1 MPLCEREDDMKSK
14 LLHTPAGVRD
24 LYNEEY
30 KAKLDIQEKL
40 HQVFAEHGCLDI
52 QTPTFEYFDVFSKQI
67 GTTPSKD
74 LFKFFDTEGNTVVL
88 RPDFTPSIA
97 RCAAKYFSVEEE
109 AVKLC
114 YMGNTFINS
123 SNYQGRL
130 KESTQCGVEY
140 IGEASANADAE
151 MLAMAVDA
159 VKAIGIKNFKVSV
172 GHAGFFD
179 HLLTE
184 AKVDRKQEKKLRKLL
199 DNKNFLGVEAFA
211 QQLEAEDDLKALF
224 TLLADFDITEEDLAN
239 AKKWSANYPKIAMSI
254 LSLEE
259 LHQSLKEK
267 GIEDYIS
274 FDLGM
279 ISNYEY
285 YTGII
290 FAGYTY
296 GLGEPIVKGGRYD
309 TLLSNFGKDAPAIG
323 FAFVVDQLMLALK
336 NADMELPKEERYLT
350 FALGKGRLAKK
361 TLKLFEQLGI
371 TCEEIFDPATR
382 KLIFVN
388 EELKLRFFL
397 SKGPDVPTYVEYG
410 AADIGIVG
418 KDTILEEGRDVY
430 EVLDLGF
437 GNCRMCI
444 CGPESAKE
452 LLQHQEQIRVATKY
466 PQIAKDYFYNKK
478 HQTIEIIKLNG
489 SIELAPIV
497 GLSDVICDIVETGAT
512 LRENGLEVL
521 EEVCPLSARMIV
533 NQVSMKMENER
544 ITKLIRDLKRI
555 LEN

>member
-1 MPLCEREDDMKSK
+1 MKNK
-14 LLHTPAGVRD
+14 LLHTPDGVRD

-30 KAKLDIQEKL
+30 KKKLDIQNKL
-40 HQVFAEHGCLDI
+40 HKVFEDYGCLDI

-74 LFKFFDTEGNTVVL
+74 LFKFFDTDGNTVVL

-97 RCAAKYFSVEEE
+97 RCVAKYFEPEEE

-114 YMGNTFINS
+114 YMGNTFTNA

-130 KESTQCGVEY
+130 KETTQCGVEF
-140 IGEASANADAE
+140 IGDGSALADAE
-151 MLAMAVDA
+151 MLSMVVDCI
-159 VKAIGIKNFKVSV
+159 KAIDIKEFQISV

-179 HLLTE
+179 ALLEASSLRRKE
-184 AKVDRKQEKKLRKLL
+184 AKVLRRLL
-199 DNKNFLGVEAFA
+199 DNKNFLGVEDFVDKLDIDE
-211 QQLEAEDDLKALF
+211 QLKNLF
-224 TLLADFDITEEDLAN
+224 GLLADFDITDEDLFN
-239 AKKWSANYPKIAMSI
+239 AKLWSKEYPKVEKAID
-254 LSLEE
+254 SLEE
-259 LHQSLKEK
+259 LNVNLKEK
-267 GIEDYIS
+267 GIDKYIS
-274 FDLGM
+274 FELGM

-309 TLLSNFGKDAPAIG
+309 TLLSNFDKDAPAIG
-323 FAFVVDQLMLALK
+323 FAFVVDQLLTATSA
-336 NADMELPKEERYLT
+336 NNNISNDRYLT

-361 TLKLFEQLGI
+361 TLQLFEEIGI
-371 TCEEIFDPATR
+371 TCEEIFDPNTR

-397 SKGPDVPTYVEYG
+397 SKGPDVPTYVEHG

-418 KDTILEEGRDVY
+418 KDTILEEGRNIY

-444 CGPESAKE
+444 CGPASAKE
-452 LLQHQEQIRVATKY
+452 LLMHQEQIRVATKY

-478 HQTIEIIKLNG
+478 HQTVEIIKLNG

-512 LRENGLEVL
+512 LRENGLDVL
-521 EEVCPLSARMIV
+521 EEVCPLSARMVV
-533 NQVSMKMENER
+533 NEVSMKMENQR
-544 ITKLIRDLKRI
+544 ITKLIRDLKAI
-555 LEN
+555 L

>member
-1 MPLCEREDDMKSK
+1 MKNK
-14 LLHTPAGVRD
+14 LLHTPDGVRD

-30 KAKLDIQEKL
+30 KKKLEIQNKL
-40 HQVFAEHGCLDI
+40 HKVFENYGCLDI

-74 LFKFFDTEGNTVVL
+74 LFKFFDTDGNTVVL

-97 RCAAKYFSVEEE
+97 RCVAKYFEPEEE

-114 YMGNTFINS
+114 YMGNTFTNA

-130 KESTQCGVEY
+130 KETTQCGVEF
-140 IGEASANADAE
+140 IGDGSATADAE
-151 MLAMAVDA
+151 MLSMVVDCI
-159 VKAIGIKNFKVSV
+159 KAIDIKEFQISV

-179 HLLTE
+179 ALLEASGLRRKE
-184 AKVDRKQEKKLRKLL
+184 AKVLRRLL
-199 DNKNFLGVEAFA
+199 DNKNFLGVEDFVDKLDIDE
-211 QQLEAEDDLKALF
+211 QLKNLF
-224 TLLADFDITEEDLAN
+224 GLLADFDITDEDLFN
-239 AKKWSANYPKIAMSI
+239 AKLWSKEYPKVEKAID
-254 LSLEE
+254 SLEE
-259 LHQSLKEK
+259 LNVNLKEK
-267 GIEDYIS
+267 GIEKYIS
-274 FDLGM
+274 FELGM

-309 TLLSNFGKDAPAIG
+309 TLLSNFDKDAPAIG
-323 FAFVVDQLMLALK
+323 FAFVVDQLLTATSA
-336 NADMELPKEERYLT
+336 NNNISNDRYLT

-361 TLKLFEQLGI
+361 TLQLFEEIGI
-371 TCEEIFDPATR
+371 TCEEIFDPNTR

-397 SKGPDVPTYVEYG
+397 SKGPDVPTYVEHG

-418 KDTILEEGRDVY
+418 KDTILEEGRNIY

-444 CGPESAKE
+444 CGPASAKE
-452 LLQHQEQIRVATKY
+452 LLMHQEQIRVATKY

-478 HQTIEIIKLNG
+478 HQTVEIIKLNG

-512 LRENGLEVL
+512 LRENGLDVL
-521 EEVCPLSARMIV
+521 EEVCPLSARMVV
-533 NQVSMKMENER
+533 NEVSMKMENQR
-544 ITKLIRDLKRI
+544 ITKLIRDLKAI
-555 LEN
+555 L

>member
-1 MPLCEREDDMKSK
+1 MKNK
-14 LLHTPAGVRD
+14 LLHTPDGVRD

-30 KAKLDIQEKL
+30 KKKLDIQNKL
-40 HQVFAEHGCLDI
+40 HQVFAEYGCLDI
-52 QTPTFEYFDVFSKQI
+52 QTPTFEYFDVFSNQI

-97 RCAAKYFSVEEE
+97 RCVAKYFEPEQE
-109 AVKLC
+109 PVKLC
-114 YMGNTFINS
+114 YMGNTFTNA

-130 KESTQCGVEY
+130 KETTQCGVEY
-140 IGEASANADAE
+140 VGDGSAKADAQ
-151 MLAMAVDA
+151 MLSMVVDCI
-159 VKAIGIKNFKVSV
+159 KAIGIEEFQISV

-179 HLLTE
+179 ALLD
-184 AKVDRKQEKKLRKLL
+184 AASLRRKQANDLRDLL
-199 DNKNFLGVEAFA
+199 NNKNFLGVEEFVEK
-211 QQLEAEDDLKALF
+211 LEIEEELKKLF
-224 TLLADFDITEEDLAN
+224 LLLADFDITDEDLAN
-239 AKKWSANYPKIAMSI
+239 AKVWSSAYPRIAKAMD
-254 LSLEE
+254 SLDE
-259 LHQSLKEK
+259 LNNNLKEN
-267 GIEDYIS
+267 GIEKYVS
-274 FDLGM
+274 FELGT

-309 TLLSNFGKDAPAIG
+309 TLLSNFDKDAPAIG
-323 FAFVVDQLMLALK
+323 FAFVVDQLLTAVNKLSAEKQELA
-336 NADMELPKEERYLT
+336 AEERYLT

-361 TLKLFEQLGI
+361 TLQLFEQIGI
-371 TCEEIFDPATR
+371 TCEEIFDPNTR
-382 KLIFVN
+382 KLIFIN
-388 EELKLRFFL
+388 EDLKLRFFL
-397 SKGPDVPTYVEYG
+397 SKGPDVPTYVEHG

-418 KDTILEEGRDVY
+418 KDTILEEGRNIY

-452 LLQHQEQIRVATKY
+452 LLKHQEQIRVATKY
-466 PQIAKDYFYNKK
+466 PQIAKDYFYNEK
-478 HQTIEIIKLNG
+478 HQTVEIIKLNG

-512 LRENGLEVL
+512 LRENGLDVL
-521 EEVCPLSARMIV
+521 EEVCPLSARMVV
-533 NQVSMKMENER
+533 NEVSMKMENER
-544 ITKLIRDLKRI
+544 ITKLIRDLKKV
-555 LEN
+555 L

>member
-1 MPLCEREDDMKSK
+1 MNSK
-14 LLHTPAGVRD
+14 LLHTPDGVRD

-30 KAKLDIQEKL
+30 KKKLSLQDKL
-40 HQVFAEHGCLDI
+40 HQVFVEHGCIDI
-52 QTPTFEYFDVFSKQI
+52 QTPTFEYFDVFSNQI

-74 LFKFFDTEGNTVVL
+74 LFKFFDSEGNTVVL

-97 RCAAKYFSVEEE
+97 RCAAKYFSLEDE
-109 AVKLC
+109 AIKLC

-123 SNYQGRL
+123 SDYQGRL
-130 KESTQCGVEY
+130 KESTQCGVEF
-140 IGEASANADAE
+140 IGDRSSDADAQ
-151 MLAMAVDA
+151 MLAMVVDSL
-159 VKAIGIKNFKVSV
+159 KAIGIEDAQISV

-179 HLLTE
+179 ALLSE
-184 AKVDRKQEKKLRKLL
+184 AKVDKKAEKKLRKLL
-199 DNKNFLGVEAFA
+199 NNKNFLGVEAFA
-211 QQLEAEDDLKALF
+211 KELDVEEDLKQLF
-224 TLLADFDITEEDLAN
+224 CLLAEFDITDVDFQN
-239 AKKWSANYPKIAMSI
+239 AIESAKSYPKIMEAMT
-254 LSLEE
+254 SLEE
-259 LHQSLKEK
+259 LKSNLKVK
-267 GIEDYIS
+267 GIDKHIA
-274 FDLGM
+274 FDFGM

-290 FAGYTY
+290 FSGYTY

-323 FAFVVDQLMLALK
+323 FAFVVDQLLTAVSTQK
-336 NADMELPKEERYLT
+336 NETDRYLT

-361 TLKLFEQLGI
+361 TLKIFEEIGI
-371 TCEEIFDPATR
+371 TCEEILDPSTR

-388 EELKLRFFL
+388 EDLKLRFFL
-397 SKGPDVPTYVEYG
+397 AKGPDVPTYVEHG

-418 KDTILEEGRDVY
+418 KDTILEEDRNVY

-437 GNCRMCI
+437 GNCKMCI

-466 PQIAKDYFYNKK
+466 PQIAKEYFYNKK
-478 HQTIEIIKLNG
+478 HQTVEIIKLNG

-512 LRENGLEVL
+512 LRENGLGVL
-521 EEVCPLSARMIV
+521 EEVCNLSARMIV

-544 ITKLIRDLKRI
+544 ITTLIRKLKDV
-555 LEN
+555 L

>member
-1 MPLCEREDDMKSK
+1 MKNK
-14 LLHTPAGVRD
+14 LLHTPDGVRD
-24 LYNEEY
+24 LYNEDY
-30 KAKLDIQEKL
+30 KKKLDIQNKL
-40 HQVFAEHGCLDI
+40 HQVFAEYGCLDI
-52 QTPTFEYFDVFSKQI
+52 QTPTFEYFDVFSNQI

-97 RCAAKYFSVEEE
+97 RCVAKYFEPEEE
-109 AVKLC
+109 PVKLC
-114 YMGNTFINS
+114 YMGNTFANA

-130 KESTQCGVEY
+130 KETTQCGVEY
-140 IGEASANADAE
+140 IGDGSVKADAQ
-151 MLAMAVDA
+151 MLSMVVDCI
-159 VKAIGIKNFKVSV
+159 KAIGIEDFQISV
-172 GHAGFFD
+172 GHAGLFD
-179 HLLTE
+179 ALLE
-184 AKVDRKQEKKLRKLL
+184 AANLKRKQAKYLRELL
-199 DNKNFLGVEAFA
+199 NNKNFLGVEAFIK
-211 QQLEAEDDLKALF
+211 EMDVEESIKPLF
-224 TLLADFDITEEDLAN
+224 LLLSGFDVADEELRN
-239 AKKWSANYPKIAMSI
+239 AKGWAKQYPKVEQAIS
-254 LSLEE
+254 SLEE
-259 LHQSLKEK
+259 LNSCLKEK
-267 GIEDYIS
+267 GIDKYIS
-274 FDLGM
+274 FELGM

-309 TLLSNFGKDAPAIG
+309 TLLSNFDKDAPAIG
-323 FAFVVDQLMLALK
+323 FAFVVDQLLSAVDK
-336 NADMELPKEERYLT
+336 ISSKAEIDTKSDRYLT

-361 TLKLFEQLGI
+361 TLQLFEQIGI
-371 TCEEIFDPATR
+371 TCEEIFDPTTR

-388 EELKLRFFL
+388 EDLKLKFFL
-397 SKGPDVPTYVEYG
+397 SKGPDVPTYVEHG

-418 KDTILEEGRDVY
+418 KDTILEEGRNIY

-466 PQIAKDYFYNKK
+466 PHIAKDYFYNQK
-478 HQTIEIIKLNG
+478 HQTVEIIKLNG

-512 LRENGLEVL
+512 LRENGLDVL
-521 EEVCPLSARMIV
+521 EEVCPLSARMVV
-533 NQVSMKMENER
+533 NEVSMKMENER
-544 ITKLIRDLKRI
+544 ITKLIRDLKEV
-555 LEN
+555 L

>member
-1 MPLCEREDDMKSK
+1 MKNK
-14 LLHTPAGVRD
+14 LLHTPDGVRD
-24 LYNEEY
+24 LYNDEY
-30 KAKLDIQEKL
+30 KKKLDIQNKL
-40 HQVFAEHGCLDI
+40 HHVFETYGCMDI
-52 QTPTFEYFDVFSKQI
+52 QTPTFEYFDVFSNQI

-97 RCAAKYFSVEEE
+97 RCAAKYFNPEEE
-109 AVKLC
+109 PVKLC
-114 YMGNTFINS
+114 YMGNTFTNS

-130 KESTQCGVEY
+130 KETTQCGVEF
-140 IGEASANADAE
+140 IGDGSAEADAQ
-151 MLAMAVDA
+151 MLAMVVDSL
-159 VKAIGIKNFKVSV
+159 KAIGVEDFQISV

-179 HLLTE
+179 ALLD
-184 AKVDRKQEKKLRKLL
+184 AANMRRKHAKKLRGLL
-199 DNKNFLGVEAFA
+199 DNKNFLGVEAFVDS
-211 QQLEAEDDLKALF
+211 LEVSEELKKLF
-224 TLLADFDITEEDLAN
+224 LLLADFDMTEDDITQ
-239 AKKWSANYPKIAMSI
+239 AKVWSKDYPKVAKAIT
-254 LSLEE
+254 SLEE
-259 LHQSLKEK
+259 LNSNLKAKEIEK
-267 GIEDYIS
+267 YVS
-274 FDLGM
+274 FELGM

-309 TLLSNFGKDAPAIG
+309 TLLSNFDKDAPAIG
-323 FAFVVDQLMLALK
+323 FAFVVDQLLTAISVK
-336 NADMELPKEERYLT
+336 KPVEEDRYLT

-361 TLKLFEQLGI
+361 TLKIFEEIGI
-371 TCEEIFDPATR
+371 TCEEIFDPDTR

-397 SKGPDVPTYVEYG
+397 SKGPDVPTYVEHG

-418 KDTILEEGRDVY
+418 KDTILEEGRNIY

-466 PQIAKDYFYNKK
+466 PQIAKDYFYNEK
-478 HQTIEIIKLNG
+478 HQTVEIIKLNG

-512 LRENGLEVL
+512 LRENGLDVL
-521 EEVCPLSARMIV
+521 EEVCPLSARMVV
-533 NQVSMKMENER
+533 NEVSMKMENER
-544 ITKLIRDLKRI
+544 ITKLIRDLKNV
-555 LEN
+555 L

>member
-1 MPLCEREDDMKSK
+1 MKNK
-14 LLHTPAGVRD
+14 LLHTPDGVRD

-30 KAKLDIQEKL
+30 KKKLDIQNKL
-40 HQVFAEHGCLDI
+40 HQVFAEYGCLDI
-52 QTPTFEYFDVFSKQI
+52 QTPTFEYFDVFSNQI

-97 RCAAKYFSVEEE
+97 RCVAKYFEPEQE
-109 AVKLC
+109 PVKLC
-114 YMGNTFINS
+114 YMGNTFTNA

-130 KESTQCGVEY
+130 KETTQCGVEY
-140 IGEASANADAE
+140 VGDGSAKADAQ
-151 MLAMAVDA
+151 MLSMVVDCI
-159 VKAIGIKNFKVSV
+159 KAIGIEEFQISV

-179 HLLTE
+179 ALLD
-184 AKVDRKQEKKLRKLL
+184 AASLRRKQANDLRDLL
-199 DNKNFLGVEAFA
+199 NNKNFLGVEEFVEK
-211 QQLEAEDDLKALF
+211 LEIEEELKHLF
-224 TLLADFDITEEDLAN
+224 LLLADFDITDEDLAN
-239 AKKWSANYPKIAMSI
+239 AKVWSSAYPRIAKAMD
-254 LSLEE
+254 SLEE
-259 LHQSLKEK
+259 LNSNLKEN
-267 GIEDYIS
+267 GIEKYVS
-274 FDLGM
+274 FELGT

-309 TLLSNFGKDAPAIG
+309 TLLSNFDKDAPAIG
-323 FAFVVDQLMLALK
+323 FAFVVDQLLTAVNKLSAEKQELA
-336 NADMELPKEERYLT
+336 AEERYLT

-361 TLKLFEQLGI
+361 TLQLFEQIGI
-371 TCEEIFDPATR
+371 TCEEIFDPNTR

-388 EELKLRFFL
+388 EDLKLRFFL
-397 SKGPDVPTYVEYG
+397 SKGPDVPTYVEHG

-418 KDTILEEGRDVY
+418 KDTILEEGRNIY

-452 LLQHQEQIRVATKY
+452 LLKHQEQIRVATKY
-466 PQIAKDYFYNKK
+466 PQIAKDYFYNEK
-478 HQTIEIIKLNG
+478 HQTVEIIKLNG

-521 EEVCPLSARMIV
+521 EEVCPLSARMVV
-533 NQVSMKMENER
+533 NEVSMKMENER
-544 ITKLIRDLKRI
+544 ITKLIRDLKKV
-555 LEN
+555 L

>member
-1 MPLCEREDDMKSK
+1 MKNK
-14 LLHTPAGVRD
+14 LLHTPDGVRD
-24 LYNEEY
+24 LYNEDY
-30 KAKLDIQEKL
+30 KKKLNIQNKL
-40 HQVFAEHGCLDI
+40 HQVFVEYGCLDI
-52 QTPTFEYFDVFSKQI
+52 QTPTFEYFDVFSNQI

-97 RCAAKYFSVEEE
+97 RCVAKYFEPEEE

-114 YMGNTFINS
+114 YMGNTFTNS

-130 KESTQCGVEY
+130 KETTQCGVEY
-140 IGEASANADAE
+140 VGDASAKADAQ
-151 MLAMAVDA
+151 MLSMVVDCI
-159 VKAIGIKNFKVSV
+159 KAIGIEDFQISV

-179 HLLTE
+179 ALLD
-184 AKVDRKQEKKLRKLL
+184 AANLKKKQAKLL
-199 DNKNFLGVEAFA
+199 RELLNNKNFLGVEDFVEKLEVAEELK
-211 QQLEAEDDLKALF
+211 QLFL
-224 TLLADFDITEEDLAN
+224 LLADFDITEEDLAN
-239 AKKWSANYPKIAMSI
+239 AKIWSEEYPKIANAI
-254 LSLEE
+254 ASLEE
-259 LHQSLKEK
+259 LNNNLKEN
-267 GIEDYIS
+267 GIDKYVS
-274 FDLGM
+274 FELGT

-290 FAGYTY
+290 FSGYTY

-309 TLLSNFGKDAPAIG
+309 TLLSNFDKDAPAIG
-323 FAFVVDQLMLALK
+323 FAFVVDQLLTAVDKLSAATDK
-336 NADMELPKEERYLT
+336 NVHEQRYLT

-361 TLKLFEQLGI
+361 TLQLFEQIGI
-371 TCEEIFDPATR
+371 TCEEIFDPTTR

-388 EELKLRFFL
+388 EDLKLRFFL
-397 SKGPDVPTYVEYG
+397 SKGPDVPTYVEHG

-418 KDTILEEGRDVY
+418 KDTILEEGRNIY

-452 LLQHQEQIRVATKY
+452 LLKHQEQIRVATKY
-466 PQIAKDYFYNKK
+466 PQIAKDYFYNQK
-478 HQTIEIIKLNG
+478 HQTVEIIKLNG

-512 LRENGLEVL
+512 LRENGLDVL
-521 EEVCPLSARMIV
+521 EEVCPLSARMVV
-533 NQVSMKMENER
+533 NEVSMKMENER
-544 ITKLIRDLKRI
+544 ITKLIRDLKEV
-555 LEN
+555 L